1 MVAAAA
7 TFTKSIFE
15 TSESAIVTCVTNK
28 PIVKI
33 ISINNILLPFS
44 EWKVS
49 FTVLNVYKKQFLG
62 KVQFG
67 IFMEA

>member
-7 TFTKSIFE
+7 AFTKSIFE
-15 TSESAIVTCVTNK
+15 TSESAIATHVTNK

-49 FTVLNVYKKQFLG
+49 KADFFLLFLNKML
-62 KVQFG
+62 
-67 IFMEA
+67 

>member
-1 MVAAAA
+1 MVAATAA
-7 TFTKSIFE
+7 FTKSIFE
-15 TSESAIVTCVTNK
+15 TSESAIATRATNK

-49 FTVLNVYKKQFLG
+49 KADFFLVHLFLNEML
-62 KVQFG
+62 
-67 IFMEA
+67 

>member
-1 MVAAAA
+1 MLSRRKVLIS
-7 TFTKSIFE
+7 KL
-15 TSESAIVTCVTNK
+15 
-28 PIVKI
+28 VKI
-33 ISINNILLPFS
+33 PFS

-49 FTVLNVYKKQFLG
+49 FTVLNIYKKQFLG